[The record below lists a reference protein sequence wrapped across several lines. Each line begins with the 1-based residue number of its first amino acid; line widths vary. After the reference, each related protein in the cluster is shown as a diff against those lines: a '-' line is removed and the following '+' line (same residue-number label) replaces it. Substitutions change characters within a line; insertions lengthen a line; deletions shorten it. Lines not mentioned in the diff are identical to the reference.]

1 MAESIKW
8 VEETDTELPLDRQVP
23 HSGSWEDEG
32 EVRHKYAVELD
43 LNGQVKVEVLEG
55 EAQKATNGESIE
67 ELAVT
72 LELVSNDFLPPWTLF
87 NISCYRKRLSQSHWK
102 CLRRRYVHSKL
113 DFHEI
118 NIDNLGTGQSGS

>member
-1 MAESIKW
+1 MAESMKW
-8 VEETDTELPLDRQVP
+8 VEEADTELPMERQVP

-55 EAQKATNGESIE
+55 EAQKATNGESTE

-72 LELVSNDFLPPWTLF
+72 LELVSNDLLPPWTLF
-87 NISCYRKRLSQSHWK
+87 NISCYRKRLSQSPPTAQ
-102 CLRRRYVHSKL
+102 LRACRWA
-113 DFHEI
+113 E
-118 NIDNLGTGQSGS
+118 

>member
-55 EAQKATNGESIE
+55 EAQKATNGESAE
-67 ELAVT
+67 ELAAT

-87 NISCYRKRLSQSHWK
+87 NISCYRKRLSQSPPTAQ
-102 CLRRRYVHSKL
+102 LRACRWA
-113 DFHEI
+113 E
-118 NIDNLGTGQSGS
+118 

>member
-1 MAESIKW
+1 MAESVKW

-55 EAQKATNGESIE
+55 KAQRATTGESTG

-72 LELVSNDFLPPWTLF
+72 PELVSNGLITTMDPLFLHKLLQEETVSITLEV
-87 NISCYRKRLSQSHWK
+87 SQK
-102 CLRRRYVHSKL
+102 EVC
-113 DFHEI
+113 
-118 NIDNLGTGQSGS
+118 T